1 MLSISAH
8 CSLIMSASQRLT
20 LGFIIAGGYSGSV
33 QSSAEVFNPVTGHS
47 CPVGDLP
54 QPRQDAPLCNNII
67 CGGYGAPDPERS
79 CEMFD
84 GISSFTR
91 LPVSLVQRRD
101 DHLCWGLQS
110 GEVILFGSYD
120 SKRTTERVSA
130 DGLSSSTDFNLP
142 YDTRYHI
149 KRIKD

>member
-1 MLSISAH
+1 M
-8 CSLIMSASQRLT
+8 
-20 LGFIIAGGYSGSV
+20 G
-33 QSSAEVFNPVTGHS
+33 
-47 CPVGDLP
+47 
-54 QPRQDAPLCNNII
+54 
-67 CGGYGAPDPERS
+67 
-79 CEMFD
+79 MFD

-142 YDTRYHI
+142 YDTSYSCGIDLGDYFIVTGGYEDRDTVAKYSQTGFI
-149 KRIKD
+149 KYLGRNTK